1 MNLDDARHLL
11 RDKYGFDDFR
21 EGQPEVIERLL
32 AGRSVVAIF
41 PTGAG
46 KSMCYQL
53 PALMFD
59 GLTLVVSPLIAL
71 MKDQI
76 DFLVAHG
83 VAAARL
89 DSTVDADAARETF
102 RQLRDGTLKLLYI
115 APERL
120 GNERFLASMGQRQIS
135 LLAVDEAHCI
145 SEWGHNFRPDYL
157 KLTRIAKQLRVER
170 VLALTATA
178 PPAVAAQIADAFEID
193 PGDVVRTGFYR
204 PNLALRVTPT
214 TSEDRDGLLMALL
227 HERPAGPAIVY
238 VTLQKAAERV
248 AQMLVEDGLP
258 AEAYHAGIAAEERGA
273 IQDRFMGGAD
283 SIVVATIAFGMGI
296 DKRDIR
302 YVYHY
307 NLPKSLENYA
317 QEVGR
322 AGRDG
327 VDSICELLACVD
339 DRVTLENFTF
349 GDTPDAAA
357 VDALTREIVARRD
370 VFDVSTYDLSNRYD
384 IRMLVVETLLTYL
397 QLEGVIES
405 VGAFYNEYKFQPIV
419 PIDDVVAGFD
429 PRRQDFLR
437 RLFASARKAKI
448 WSSIDVAAAVENL
461 GEPRERI
468 VAALNYLAE
477 QKQIAL
483 EVAGVRS
490 GYRRKPIDVDVDAL
504 VDELNARFADR
515 ERRDGERMDAALE
528 LIGKNECLAAQLSHY
543 FGDPGGAPCG
553 RCSVCT
559 GDHRPLPAGH
569 ARRVTLGPVEKKV
582 IDSIVAMQS
591 PALRSPRQLARFLC
605 GITSPATTRARLT
618 RHAGFGLL
626 GEVPFDQVLTL
637 ADRATSP
644 AR

>member
-1 MNLDDARHLL
+1 MIDDARRLL
-11 RDKYGFDDFR
+11 SDRFGFDDFR
-21 EGQPEVIERLL
+21 EGQADVVGRLL
-32 AGRSVVAIF
+32 DGRSVVAIF

-53 PALMFD
+53 PALMFE

-76 DFLVAHG
+76 DFLTRNG

-89 DSTVDADAARETF
+89 DSTVGPDEARDTF
-102 RQLRDGTLKLLYI
+102 RQLRDGTLKLLYV

-120 GNERFLASMGQRQIS
+120 GNERFLASMGRQRIAM
-135 LLAVDEAHCI
+135 LAVDEAHCI

-178 PPAVAAQIADAFEID
+178 PPAVAAQIAEAFEVE

-214 TSEDRDGLLMALL
+214 TPGERDALL
-227 HERPAGPAIVY
+227 LDRVRSRPPGPAVVY
-238 VTLQKAAERV
+238 VTLQRAAERI
-248 AQMLVEDGLP
+248 ARMLADAGLP
-258 AEAYHAGIAAEERGA
+258 AEAYHAGLKAEDRTA
-273 IQDRFMGGAD
+273 IQDRFMSGAD
-283 SIVVATIAFGMGI
+283 AIVVATIAFGMGI

-327 VDSICELLACVD
+327 GPSTCELLACVE
-339 DRVTLENFTF
+339 DRVPLENFTF
-349 GDTPDAAA
+349 GDTPSPES
-357 VDALTREIVARRD
+357 VDALTRELLVKSDA
-370 VFDVSTYDLSNRYD
+370 FDVSTYELSNRFD
-384 IRMLVVETLLTYL
+384 IRPLVVETLLTYL

-405 VGAFYNEYKFQPIV
+405 VGAFYNEYKFQPLR
-419 PIDDVVAGFD
+419 PIDEIVDAFD
-429 PRRQDFLR
+429 PKRQDFLR
-437 RLFASARKAKI
+437 RLFGAARKAKT
-448 WSSIDVAAAVENL
+448 WHALDVAAAVESL
-461 GEPRERI
+461 GEPRERL

-477 QKQIAL
+477 QRHLTL

-490 GYRRKPIDVDVDAL
+490 AYRRLAADVDVDAMI
-504 VDELNARFADR
+504 DEMNARFVDR
-515 ERRDGERMDAALE
+515 ERRDVERMDAVLDLVGENA
-528 LIGKNECLAAQLSHY
+528 CLAMQLANY
-543 FGDPGGAPCG
+543 FGDQMMTPCG
-553 RCSVCT
+553 KCSVCV
-559 GDHRPLPAGH
+559 GEYRPLLPGQRDAIGPAERW
-569 ARRVTLGPVEKKV
+569 A
-582 IDSIVAMQS
+582 IDAAVGLDS

-618 RHAGFGLL
+618 KDKAFGALAH
-626 GEVPFDQVLTL
+626 VPFRDVLAQLT
-637 ADRATSP
+637 
-644 AR
+644 

>member
-1 MNLDDARHLL
+1 MQTLDDARSLL
-11 RDKYGFDDFR
+11 RERFGFDDFR
-21 EGQPEVIERLL
+21 EGQADVVARLL
-32 AGRSVVAIF
+32 DGRSVVAIF

-76 DFLVAHG
+76 DFLVSRG

-89 DSTVDADAARETF
+89 DSTVTTDEARETF
-102 RQLRDGTLKLLYI
+102 RGLRDGTLKLLYV

-120 GNERFLASMGQRQIS
+120 GNERFLASLGQRRIS

-157 KLTRIAKQLRVER
+157 KLTRLAKKLRVER

-214 TSEDRDGLLMALL
+214 TPSDRDDLLLTRL
-227 HERPAGPAIVY
+227 RERPAGPAVVY
-238 VTLQKAAERV
+238 VTLQRTAERI
-248 AQMLVEDGLP
+248 AQLLADAGLP
-258 AEAYHAGIAAEERGA
+258 AEPYHAGLAPEVRAE
-273 IQDRFMGGAD
+273 IQDRFMSGAD
-283 SIVVATIAFGMGI
+283 AVVVATIAFGMGI

-327 VDSICELLACVD
+327 EPSICELLACVD
-339 DRVTLENFTF
+339 DRIPLENFTY
-349 GDTPDAAA
+349 GDTPTPEA
-357 VDALTREIVARRD
+357 VDALTREILANEGA
-370 VFDVSTYDLSNRYD
+370 FDVSTYELSNRFD
-384 IRMLVVETLLTYL
+384 IRILVVETLLTYL

-405 VGAFYNEYKFQPIV
+405 VGAFYNEYKFQPLK
-419 PIDDVVAGFD
+419 PIDAIIATFD
-429 PRRQDFLR
+429 PARQDFLR
-437 RLFASARKAKI
+437 RLFGQARKAKI
-448 WSSIDVAAAVENL
+448 WSTIDVAAAVTSL

-477 QKQIAL
+477 QGHLTL

-490 GYRRKPIDVDVDAL
+490 GYRRRPNVKVDVDAL
-504 VDELNARFADR
+504 IDELNARFADR
-515 ERRDGERMDAALE
+515 ERRDGERMDAMMD
-528 LIGKNECLAAQLSHY
+528 LIGGDVCLAVALSNY
-543 FGDPGGAPCG
+543 FGDAGGSPCG
-553 RCSVCT
+553 KCSVCT
-559 GDHRPLPAGH
+559 GDHRPLLAPSGGS
-569 ARRVTLGPVEKKV
+569 RMGPIEKKAV
-582 IDSIVAMQS
+582 DAAIALDSA
-591 PALRSPRQLARFLC
+591 ALASPRQLTRFLC
-605 GITSPATTRARLT
+605 GINSPATSRARLG
-618 RHAGFGLL
+618 RSPSFGALS
-626 GEVPFDQVLTL
+626 EVPFADVLDFV
-637 ADRATSP
+637 ARASGT
-644 AR
+644 

>member
-1 MNLDDARHLL
+1 MTLDDAKALL
-11 RDKYGFDDFR
+11 RERFGFDDFR
-21 EGQPEVIERLL
+21 EGQADVVGRLL
-32 AGRSVVAIF
+32 EGRSVVAIF

-53 PALMFD
+53 PALMFE

-76 DFLVAHG
+76 DFLVGHG

-89 DSTVDADAARETF
+89 DSTVDSDTARQTF
-102 RQLRDGTLKLLYI
+102 QQLRDGTLKLLYI

-120 GNERFLASMGQRQIS
+120 GNERFLASLGRRQIS

-178 PPAVAAQIADAFEID
+178 PPTVAAQIADAFEID

-214 TSEDRDGLLMALL
+214 TPKDRDDLLLTRL
-227 HERPAGPAIVY
+227 KERPVGPAVVY
-238 VTLQKAAERV
+238 VTLQRTAERV
-248 AQMLVEDGLP
+248 AALAADAGLP
-258 AEAYHAGIAAEERGA
+258 AEAYHAGIQAEDRAA
-273 IQDRFMGGAD
+273 IQDRFMSGAD
-283 SIVVATIAFGMGI
+283 TIVVATIAFGMGI

-327 VDSICELLACVD
+327 LDSTCELFASID

-357 VDALTREIVARRD
+357 VDGLTRELIAQTD
-370 VFDVSTYDLSNRYD
+370 VFDVSTYELSNRFD
-384 IRMLVVETLLTYL
+384 IRPLVIETLLTYL

-405 VGAFYNEYKFQPIV
+405 VGAFYNEYKFQPIT
-419 PIDDVVAGFD
+419 PIDEIVATFD

-437 RLFASARKAKI
+437 RLFGSARKAKI

-477 QKQIAL
+477 QKQIEL

-490 GYRRKPIDVDVDAL
+490 GYRRRPIEVDADAL

-515 ERRDGERMDAALE
+515 ERRDVERMDAALD

-543 FGDPGGAPCG
+543 FGDPGGQPCG

-559 GDHRPLPAGH
+559 GDHRPLPSGH
-569 ARRVTLGPVEKKV
+569 SRRVTVGANEKRK
-582 IDSIVAMQS
+582 IDDVVAQNS
-591 PALRSPRQLARFLC
+591 AALRTPRQLARFLC
-605 GITSPATTRARLT
+605 GITSPATTRAKLT
-618 RHAGFGLL
+618 RHAAFGLL
-626 GEVPFDQVLTL
+626 SDVPFDQVLTI